1 MSAALELGAEF
12 YYAPRFATSPSN
24 GSRNKNRKHPR
35 AGIPQPRQ
43 EFLLTE
49 TTNGIRSKP
58 SCSRDIILDMTQ
70 EVRELLQ
77 KALALPENERA
88 ELAGNLISSLDATV
102 DQDVDAAWQQEVV
115 RRLQDIQSGKVDTV
129 SWQEVQQKGRT
140 LLHGK

>member
-1 MSAALELGAEF
+1 
-12 YYAPRFATSPSN
+12 
-24 GSRNKNRKHPR
+24 
-35 AGIPQPRQ
+35 
-43 EFLLTE
+43 
-49 TTNGIRSKP
+49 
-58 SCSRDIILDMTQ
+58 MTQ

-88 ELAGNLISSLDATV
+88 ELAGNLIYSLDATV
-102 DQDVDAAWQQEVV
+102 DPDVDAAWQQEVV